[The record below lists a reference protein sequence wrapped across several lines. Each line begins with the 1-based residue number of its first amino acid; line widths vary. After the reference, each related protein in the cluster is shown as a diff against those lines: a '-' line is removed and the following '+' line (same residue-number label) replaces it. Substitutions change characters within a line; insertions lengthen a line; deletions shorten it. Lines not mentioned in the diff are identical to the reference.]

1 MVERAIQNDVGKQR
15 VAHAESIAASDFRR
29 YVSRR
34 IRITSINNV
43 ENSIVR
49 PQFVCRIAD
58 ITVAM
63 TTKLLTIGGLIYLVV
78 AATWVVQSGVV
89 RDGPEI
95 LHVACDPTREL
106 WADVNAHFVENQ
118 ERETGTR
125 WHVNM
130 SHGGSSSQAR
140 AVIDGLPAD
149 FVSLALWSD
158 TDAVRKAG
166 LIDAGWVE
174 KHPYRSL
181 PYFSTIVF
189 VVRKGNPKGVRD
201 WPDLVTGDVKIV
213 TPNPKTSGNGKWSVL
228 AAWGACLRR
237 GLSEADADAYLKEL
251 FRRVPV
257 LDTSAR
263 NATATFASK
272 KRGDVHLTWENEAV
286 LEVAES
292 AGELEIVY
300 PSCSVRAEPHVAV
313 VDAVVRRRGT
323 AAVVDSYVEY
333 LYTDE
338 AQHLIAKHH
347 HRPSNPAILAKYGD
361 KFPNIA
367 LFPATD
373 VAPTWDEI
381 QAKFFAENAAFD
393 RWMRN

>member
-1 MVERAIQNDVGKQR
+1 
-15 VAHAESIAASDFRR
+15 
-29 YVSRR
+29 
-34 IRITSINNV
+34 
-43 ENSIVR
+43 
-49 PQFVCRIAD
+49 
-58 ITVAM
+58 M
-63 TTKLLTIGGLIYLVV
+63 TQKILILSGLIYLAL
-78 AATWVVQSGVV
+78 AAAWVLQSGIV

-106 WADVNAHFVENQ
+106 WADVNTHFVENQ
-118 ERETGTR
+118 ERATGKR
-125 WHVNM
+125 WRVNM
-130 SHGGSSSQAR
+130 SHGGSGSQAR

-149 FVSLALWSD
+149 FLSLALWSD

-166 LIDAGWVE
+166 LIDDGWVDE
-174 KHPYRSL
+174 QPYRSL

-201 WPDLVTGDVKIV
+201 WPDLVTGDVNIV

-237 GLSEADADAYLKEL
+237 GMSETETDAYLKEL

-272 KRGDVHLTWENEAV
+272 KRGDVHLTWENEAI
-286 LEVAES
+286 LEVAE
-292 AGELEIVY
+292 AVGELEIVY
-300 PSCSVRAEPHVAV
+300 PSCSIRAEPHIAV
-313 VDAVVRRRGT
+313 VDRIVERRGT
-323 AAVVDSYVEY
+323 QEIVASYVKF

-347 HRPSNPAILAKYGD
+347 HRPSNPAILARYAD
-361 KFPNIA
+361 RFPNIA

-373 VAPTWDEI
+373 VAPTWDAI
-381 QAKFFAENAAFD
+381 LAKFFAENAAFD